1 MTAGRD
7 RVALPHIPPEVHLA
21 QQDAMTAERDRVTLI
36 LTECRA
42 LDERRAIV
50 IAPADDLRPHRSHGP
65 LHRLTHDDPR
75 YPSCPSSAGPIGLL
89 RPTLTDALG
98 DSKAKWTHYR
108 MPREIDGMS
117 ADERDAGP
125 I

>member
-1 MTAGRD
+1 
-7 RVALPHIPPEVHLA
+7 
-21 QQDAMTAERDRVTLI
+21 MTAECGRVTLI

-50 IAPADDLRPHRSHGP
+50 IAPTDDLRSHRPHGPHRSYEPHEPHRSHGP

-89 RPTLTDALG
+89 RPTLTDAPG